1 MKKLLF
7 IFASLFLL
15 GCNDGSQ
22 VFVYDKK
29 ILDAKIECM
38 SLTVFPPNK
47 SIENTLS
54 SLYHFKKECEYELVV
69 SYKTSITCNSNQ
81 NADKKAFGLPQSYL
95 RMELKKGANL
105 QYTYYKDLQ
114 DNLTSK
120 DVQNGFERMKGEL
133 HF

>member
-1 MKKLLF
+1 
-7 IFASLFLL
+7 L

-38 SLTVFPPNK
+38 SLTVVPANK
-47 SIENTLS
+47 NIEETLD
-54 SLYHFKKECEYELVV
+54 SLYHFQKECGYELVV
-69 SYKTSITCNSNQ
+69 SYKNSITCNSNQ

-95 RMELKKGANL
+95 RMELKQNAYL

-114 DNLTSK
+114 DNLSAK
-120 DVQNGFERMKGEL
+120 DVQVGFEKMKEEL